1 MIDTDRKIKVL
12 IAKLGLDTHDR
23 GAKVL
28 TMMLRD
34 FGMEVIYT
42 GILARPDEVI
52 KTAIE
57 EDVDVIGISSLIGEH
72 LLYSKVIMEKLEEKG
87 LRDIL
92 VLLGGVIPKQ
102 DIPVLKSLGVKD
114 VFIADSMIGDIVK
127 CINENIRSRA

>member
-1 MIDTDRKIKVL
+1 MTDTDRKIKVL

-42 GILARPDEVI
+42 GILSRPDEVI

-72 LLYSKVIMEKLEEKG
+72 LLYTKVIMEKLKEKD
-87 LRDIL
+87 LHDIV

-102 DIPVLKSLGVKD
+102 DIPALKSLGVKD

-127 CINENIRSRA
+127 CINENVRSRT